1 MELESYAPLAVEDA
15 RQWLGIRQDDRQED
29 ESLALLIDAV
39 AESVEAYL
47 PYPVRDR
54 EMHSVRPYAEDVPTS
69 WPVAEV
75 RRAVAYR
82 GGVAEV
88 VSAWPVPGGIK
99 VEPVEGAEAVE
110 VWWRAEGR
118 CPAVVRQAMLVALKT
133 AYENRT
139 GPVVTD
145 DVLAILRPEMR
156 VNVRCCRDRGRQ
168 GAGRLP
174 RAAVQ

>member
-15 RQWLGIRQDDRQED
+15 RQWLGIRQDDHQED

-47 PYPVRDR
+47 PYPVKDR
-54 EMHSVRPYAEDVPTS
+54 EMCGSFPCSGRVRTV

-75 RRAVAYR
+75 RRAVAYTR
-82 GGVAEV
+82 DGRAVEV
-88 VSAWPVPGGIK
+88 DARPAPCGI
-99 VEPVEGAEAVE
+99 EIEGAPEDAESVQ

-145 DVLAILRPEMR
+145 DVLAILRPELR
-156 VNVRCCRDRGRQ
+156 VNVRRHRRGR
-168 GAGRLP
+168 
-174 RAAVQ
+174 